1 MNILVT
7 GANGQLGRCLQ
18 DVVNAS
24 GNGKPDHFVGEPN
37 YYIFKSHDELD
48 ITDQDLVSE
57 FVRDNHICV
66 IVNFAAYT
74 NVNKAQ
80 DDRDKAYEVN
90 AMGPMYLALAAKE
103 VGAVLIHIS
112 TDYVHGGFHNTPIP
126 NTDPG
131 KDFFK
136 TVEREGCYYGY
147 SKCMGEELIL
157 SSGFKNYII
166 LRTSWLCSEY
176 GKNFVKTMYERAIN
190 GQESSVVF
198 DQVGCITDAR
208 DLALFVYQ
216 LIEENSSKTPL
227 LSQFGTYNF
236 TANAKKADLVRAV
249 FRFMQIGSIAGF
261 NNYYSAALQTAN
273 PQTYAAWIRLGELRV
288 KRLTTDFTP
297 EQDAILANLKFLRK
311 NVFLSGQKLRNVARE
326 ALQNCGIEFIE
337 VEPFLTAPTPTCAFY
352 WRGYRPVIQF
362 PTTMMDDSK
371 FLEALFHAVAHVL
384 YHPLRTSCLQLG
396 NQTQATT
403 PFDAAT
409 AKNAQEIEAET
420 SAQNMLLSEAEECE
434 LICCG
439 RFNERRCIQHFSGL
453 FHVRPGILVERLQ
466 QQGKISHRTLL
477 NDFKIAV

>member
-1 MNILVT
+1 MSLKESIK
-7 GANGQLGRCLQ
+7 QLQKREHTTQ
-18 DVVNAS
+18 
-24 GNGKPDHFVGEPN
+24 
-37 YYIFKSHDELD
+37 DELFRR
-48 ITDQDLVSE
+48 L
-57 FVRDNHICV
+57 
-66 IVNFAAYT
+66 
-74 NVNKAQ
+74 
-80 DDRDKAYEVN
+80 
-90 AMGPMYLALAAKE
+90 
-103 VGAVLIHIS
+103 
-112 TDYVHGGFHNTPIP
+112 
-126 NTDPG
+126 
-131 KDFFK
+131 
-136 TVEREGCYYGY
+136 GC
-147 SKCMGEELIL
+147 S
-157 SSGFKNYII
+157 
-166 LRTSWLCSEY
+166 R
-176 GKNFVKTMYERAIN
+176 
-190 GQESSVVF
+190 SSVMETASSEANAAF
-198 DQVGCITDAR
+198 Q
-208 DLALFVYQ
+208 LAFGSNDSCSTGSCDSKILEKLLPWVRKFPIRALQ
-216 LIEENSSKTPL
+216 NMGLIP
-227 LSQFGTYNF
+227 
-236 TANAKKADLVRAV
+236 ANAKKADLVRAV

>member
-1 MNILVT
+1 MSLKESVK
-7 GANGQLGRCLQ
+7 QLQ
-18 DVVNAS
+18 KKEHIS
-24 GNGKPDHFVGEPN
+24 Q
-37 YYIFKSHDELD
+37 DELFSR
-48 ITDQDLVSE
+48 L
-57 FVRDNHICV
+57 
-66 IVNFAAYT
+66 
-74 NVNKAQ
+74 
-80 DDRDKAYEVN
+80 
-90 AMGPMYLALAAKE
+90 
-103 VGAVLIHIS
+103 
-112 TDYVHGGFHNTPIP
+112 
-126 NTDPG
+126 
-131 KDFFK
+131 
-136 TVEREGCYYGY
+136 GC
-147 SKCMGEELIL
+147 S
-157 SSGFKNYII
+157 
-166 LRTSWLCSEY
+166 R
-176 GKNFVKTMYERAIN
+176 
-190 GQESSVVF
+190 SSVMETASSEANAAF
-198 DQVGCITDAR
+198 Q
-208 DLALFVYQ
+208 LAFGSNDSCSTGSCDSKILEKLLPWVRKFPIRALQ
-216 LIEENSSKTPL
+216 NMGLIP
-227 LSQFGTYNF
+227 
-236 TANAKKADLVRAV
+236 ANAKKADLVRAV

>member
-1 MNILVT
+1 MSLKESIK
-7 GANGQLGRCLQ
+7 QLQKREHITQ
-18 DVVNAS
+18 
-24 GNGKPDHFVGEPN
+24 
-37 YYIFKSHDELD
+37 DELFRR
-48 ITDQDLVSE
+48 L
-57 FVRDNHICV
+57 
-66 IVNFAAYT
+66 
-74 NVNKAQ
+74 
-80 DDRDKAYEVN
+80 
-90 AMGPMYLALAAKE
+90 
-103 VGAVLIHIS
+103 
-112 TDYVHGGFHNTPIP
+112 
-126 NTDPG
+126 
-131 KDFFK
+131 
-136 TVEREGCYYGY
+136 GC
-147 SKCMGEELIL
+147 S
-157 SSGFKNYII
+157 
-166 LRTSWLCSEY
+166 R
-176 GKNFVKTMYERAIN
+176 
-190 GQESSVVF
+190 SSVMETASSEANAAF
-198 DQVGCITDAR
+198 Q
-208 DLALFVYQ
+208 LAFGSNDSCSTGSCDSKILEKLLPWVRKFPIRALQ
-216 LIEENSSKTPL
+216 NMGLIP
-227 LSQFGTYNF
+227 
-236 TANAKKADLVRAV
+236 ANAKKADLVRAV

-420 SAQNMLLSEAEECE
+420 FAQNMLLSEAEECE

>member
-1 MNILVT
+1 MSLKESIK
-7 GANGQLGRCLQ
+7 QLQKREHITQ
-18 DVVNAS
+18 
-24 GNGKPDHFVGEPN
+24 
-37 YYIFKSHDELD
+37 DELFRR
-48 ITDQDLVSE
+48 L
-57 FVRDNHICV
+57 
-66 IVNFAAYT
+66 
-74 NVNKAQ
+74 
-80 DDRDKAYEVN
+80 
-90 AMGPMYLALAAKE
+90 
-103 VGAVLIHIS
+103 
-112 TDYVHGGFHNTPIP
+112 
-126 NTDPG
+126 
-131 KDFFK
+131 
-136 TVEREGCYYGY
+136 GC
-147 SKCMGEELIL
+147 S
-157 SSGFKNYII
+157 
-166 LRTSWLCSEY
+166 R
-176 GKNFVKTMYERAIN
+176 
-190 GQESSVVF
+190 SSVMETASSEANAAF
-198 DQVGCITDAR
+198 Q
-208 DLALFVYQ
+208 LAFGSNDSCSTGSCDSKILEKLLPWVRKFPIRALQ
-216 LIEENSSKTPL
+216 NMGLIP
-227 LSQFGTYNF
+227 
-236 TANAKKADLVRAV
+236 ANAKKADLVRAV

-362 PTTMMDDSK
+362 PTTKIDDSK

-396 NQTQATT
+396 NHAM
-403 PFDAAT
+403 PIAAQPNPSA
-409 AKNAQEIEAET
+409 AKSVQEIEAEKF
-420 SAQNMLLSEAEECE
+420 AQDMLLSEAEECE

-439 RFNERRCIQHFSGL
+439 RFNERRCIQHFSGV

>member
-1 MNILVT
+1 MSLKESIK
-7 GANGQLGRCLQ
+7 QLQKREHITQ
-18 DVVNAS
+18 
-24 GNGKPDHFVGEPN
+24 
-37 YYIFKSHDELD
+37 DELFRR
-48 ITDQDLVSE
+48 L
-57 FVRDNHICV
+57 
-66 IVNFAAYT
+66 
-74 NVNKAQ
+74 
-80 DDRDKAYEVN
+80 
-90 AMGPMYLALAAKE
+90 
-103 VGAVLIHIS
+103 
-112 TDYVHGGFHNTPIP
+112 
-126 NTDPG
+126 
-131 KDFFK
+131 
-136 TVEREGCYYGY
+136 GC
-147 SKCMGEELIL
+147 S
-157 SSGFKNYII
+157 
-166 LRTSWLCSEY
+166 R
-176 GKNFVKTMYERAIN
+176 
-190 GQESSVVF
+190 SSVMETASSEANAAF
-198 DQVGCITDAR
+198 Q
-208 DLALFVYQ
+208 LAFGSNDSCSTGSCDSKILEKLLPWVRKFPIRALQ
-216 LIEENSSKTPL
+216 NMGLIP
-227 LSQFGTYNF
+227 
-236 TANAKKADLVRAV
+236 ANAKKADLVRAV

>member
-1 MNILVT
+1 MSLKESIK
-7 GANGQLGRCLQ
+7 QLQKREHITQ
-18 DVVNAS
+18 
-24 GNGKPDHFVGEPN
+24 
-37 YYIFKSHDELD
+37 DELFRR
-48 ITDQDLVSE
+48 L
-57 FVRDNHICV
+57 
-66 IVNFAAYT
+66 
-74 NVNKAQ
+74 
-80 DDRDKAYEVN
+80 
-90 AMGPMYLALAAKE
+90 
-103 VGAVLIHIS
+103 
-112 TDYVHGGFHNTPIP
+112 
-126 NTDPG
+126 
-131 KDFFK
+131 
-136 TVEREGCYYGY
+136 GC
-147 SKCMGEELIL
+147 S
-157 SSGFKNYII
+157 
-166 LRTSWLCSEY
+166 R
-176 GKNFVKTMYERAIN
+176 
-190 GQESSVVF
+190 SSVMETASSEANAAF
-198 DQVGCITDAR
+198 Q
-208 DLALFVYQ
+208 LAFGSNDSCSTGSCDSKILEKLLPWVRKFPIRALQ
-216 LIEENSSKTPL
+216 NMGLIP
-227 LSQFGTYNF
+227 
-236 TANAKKADLVRAV
+236 ANAKKADLVRAV

-326 ALQNCGIEFIE
+326 VLQNCGIEFIE

-396 NQTQATT
+396 NHAM
-403 PFDAAT
+403 PIAAQPNPSA
-409 AKNAQEIEAET
+409 AKSVQEIEAEKF
-420 SAQNMLLSEAEECE
+420 AQDMLLSEAEECE

-439 RFNERRCIQHFSGL
+439 RFNERRCIQHFSGV

>member
-1 MNILVT
+1 MSLKESIK
-7 GANGQLGRCLQ
+7 QLQKREHITQ
-18 DVVNAS
+18 
-24 GNGKPDHFVGEPN
+24 
-37 YYIFKSHDELD
+37 DELFRR
-48 ITDQDLVSE
+48 L
-57 FVRDNHICV
+57 
-66 IVNFAAYT
+66 
-74 NVNKAQ
+74 
-80 DDRDKAYEVN
+80 
-90 AMGPMYLALAAKE
+90 
-103 VGAVLIHIS
+103 
-112 TDYVHGGFHNTPIP
+112 
-126 NTDPG
+126 
-131 KDFFK
+131 
-136 TVEREGCYYGY
+136 GC
-147 SKCMGEELIL
+147 S
-157 SSGFKNYII
+157 
-166 LRTSWLCSEY
+166 R
-176 GKNFVKTMYERAIN
+176 
-190 GQESSVVF
+190 SSVMETASSEANAAF
-198 DQVGCITDAR
+198 Q
-208 DLALFVYQ
+208 LAFGSNDSCSTGSCDSKILEKLLPWVRKFPIRALQ
-216 LIEENSSKTPL
+216 NMGLIP
-227 LSQFGTYNF
+227 
-236 TANAKKADLVRAV
+236 ANAKKADLVRAV

-409 AKNAQEIEAET
+409 AKSVQEIEAEKF
-420 SAQNMLLSEAEECE
+420 AQDMLLSEAEECE

-439 RFNERRCIQHFSGL
+439 RFNERRCIQHFSGV